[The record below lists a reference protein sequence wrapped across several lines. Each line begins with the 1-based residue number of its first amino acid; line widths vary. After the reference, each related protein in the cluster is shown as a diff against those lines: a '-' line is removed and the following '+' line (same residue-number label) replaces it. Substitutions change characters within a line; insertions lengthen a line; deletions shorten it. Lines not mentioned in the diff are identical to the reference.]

1 MDFERIILFAVLM
14 WITSLIVSIVLL
26 RSAYKDKD
34 ERAFL
39 LSEAFVWLAMFVLL
53 PFVLSVKNSFL
64 TIAIILSDIG
74 VFLLLL
80 ARQTAVRVKKC
91 NFEIQA
97 KCIGYREIV
106 RSKGRRSY
114 APQFEY
120 RYQGTDYREYSIRTY
135 SRKDLDKMFQQHK
148 QYTIY
153 INPDCPKKCID
164 QLAKVDGGVILVY
177 VWGALLILL
186 GIVCLVYAI

>member
-1 MDFERIILFAVLM
+1 MTDYFYNFIIL
-14 WITSLIVSIVLL
+14 
-26 RSAYKDKD
+26 
-34 ERAFL
+34 
-39 LSEAFVWLAMFVLL
+39 
-53 PFVLSVKNSFL
+53 
-64 TIAIILSDIG
+64 IANALGAGGI
-74 VFLLLL
+74 FLLLL
-80 ARQTAVRVKKC
+80 ARQTAIRVKKC

-120 RYQGTDYREYSIRTY
+120 RYQGMDYREYSIRTY

-153 INPDCPKKCID
+153 INPDCPQKCID
-164 QLAKVDGGVILVY
+164 QLAKADGGVILVY

>member
-1 MDFERIILFAVLM
+1 MDFERIIIFAVLI
-14 WITSLIVSIVLL
+14 WITSLIVSIVLF

-34 ERAFL
+34 ERAFGL
-39 LSEAFVWLAMFVLL
+39 AEAFVWLAMFVLL
-53 PFVLSVKNSFL
+53 PIVLSLKNGFL
-64 TIAIILSDIG
+64 TIAIMLLGFG

-80 ARQTAVRVKKC
+80 ARQTAVRAKRC

-106 RSKGRRSY
+106 RSKGQRSY
-114 APQFEY
+114 APQFAY
-120 RYQGTDYREYSIRTY
+120 RYQGTDYNEYSIQTY

-153 INPDCPKKCID
+153 INPNCPQKCID
-164 QLAKVDGGVILVY
+164 QRVQADGCVIWVY

-186 GIVCLVYAI
+186 GIVCIVYAI